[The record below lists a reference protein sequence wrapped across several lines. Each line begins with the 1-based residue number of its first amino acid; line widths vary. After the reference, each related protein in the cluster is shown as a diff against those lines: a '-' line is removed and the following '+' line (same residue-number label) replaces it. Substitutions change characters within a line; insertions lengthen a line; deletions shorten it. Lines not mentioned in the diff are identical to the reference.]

1 MSIDGVGM
9 SKRFHSVPNHLSN
22 TSTMAERGPKLM
34 TETSFWSKK
43 VLFAGSIS
51 PSDLRFSGGWRLR
64 S

>member
-34 TETSFWSKK
+34 TETSFFVKK
-43 VLFAGSIS
+43 GTFCPLDLTFGSEI
-51 PSDLRFSGGWRLR
+51 
-64 S
+64 